1 MISNF
6 PSLFIALRYL
16 KPSKKNSMVS
26 IISLFS
32 FLGIV
37 LGVGTLIIVMSV
49 MNGFKTELLDKIIG
63 INGHLNIHFY
73 NKDFNED
80 KFSNILKSE
89 EDVKVFRKIIDG
101 QGLLTTKN
109 QSTGI
114 IIKGISKKNLIDLK
128 NDKKKMEIS
137 NKFNFED
144 NSVIVGIKLMER
156 LNLEVG
162 DKFKLIIPKSTPTPF
177 GNIPKVKSF
186 TIGGYFDSGMYT
198 YNNNLVFISYLD
210 AKKLFV
216 TNRNQPYFQI
226 EFYDIDSVNDFKE
239 KLSKANLS
247 NYQLYDWRHSNEAF
261 FNAIQ
266 TEKNVMFL
274 ILSLIILVA
283 AFNIISS
290 LIMLVKN
297 KQIDI
302 AILRTMGASQNTIM
316 KIFFL
321 NGATIGF
328 FGTLF
333 GALFGI
339 FFVLN
344 INTLK
349 NFLENFT
356 NTELFSSEIY
366 FLSHLPAKIDLNEVT
381 YVVITSLLIS
391 FIASFLPAWKA
402 SKSNPIDLIRNE

>member
-16 KPSKKNSMVS
+16 KPSKNNTMVS

-239 KLSKANLS
+239 KLSKAKLS
-247 NYQLYDWRHSNEAF
+247 NYKLYDWRHSNEAF

-297 KQIDI
+297 KQVDI

-391 FIASFLPAWKA
+391 FIASFLPAWRA

>member
-16 KPSKKNSMVS
+16 KPSKNNTMVS

-226 EFYDIDSVNDFKE
+226 EFHDIDSVNDFKE
-239 KLSKANLS
+239 KLSKAKLS
-247 NYQLYDWRHSNEAF
+247 NYKLYDWRHSNEAF

-297 KQIDI
+297 KQVDI

>member
-16 KPSKKNSMVS
+16 KPSKNNTMVS

-239 KLSKANLS
+239 RLSKAKLS
-247 NYQLYDWRHSNEAF
+247 NYKLYDWRHSNEAF

-297 KQIDI
+297 KQVDI

>member
-16 KPSKKNSMVS
+16 KPSKKNTMVS

-73 NKDFNED
+73 NKDFKED
-80 KFSNILKSE
+80 KFLNILKSD
-89 EDVKVFRKIIDG
+89 EDVKAFIKIIDG

-137 NKFNFED
+137 NKFNFEN

>member
-16 KPSKKNSMVS
+16 KPSKKNTMVS

-32 FLGIV
+32 FLGIA

-49 MNGFKTELLDKIIG
+49 MNGFKIELLDKIIG

-80 KFSNILKSE
+80 KFLNILKSE
-89 EDVKVFRKIIDG
+89 EKVKVFRKIIDG
-101 QGLLTTKN
+101 QGLLSTKE
-109 QSTGI
+109 QSTGV
-114 IIKGISKKNLIDLK
+114 IIKGINKKNLIDLK
-128 NDKKKMEIS
+128 NDKKKMKIS
-137 NKFNFED
+137 DKFNFEND
-144 NSVIVGIKLMER
+144 SVIVGIKLMER
-156 LNLEVG
+156 LNLEIG
-162 DKFKLIIPKSTPTPF
+162 DKFKLIIPKSTSTPF
-177 GNIPKVKSF
+177 GNIPRVKSF

-216 TNRNQPYFQI
+216 TNRNKPYFQI
-226 EFYDIDSVNDFKE
+226 VFYNIDSVDSFKE
-239 KLSKANLS
+239 KISKENLS

-302 AILRTMGASQNTIM
+302 AILRTMGATQNTIM

-328 FGTLF
+328 LGTLI
-333 GALFGI
+333 GALFGV

-349 NFLENFT
+349 NFLEKFT

-366 FLSHLPAKIDLNEVT
+366 FLSNLPAKIDLNEVT

-402 SKSNPIDLIRNE
+402 SKSNPIDLIRKE

>member
-73 NKDFNED
+73 NKDFKED
-80 KFSNILKSE
+80 KFLNILKSD
-89 EDVKVFRKIIDG
+89 EDVKAFIKIIDG

-239 KLSKANLS
+239 KLSKAKLS
-247 NYQLYDWRHSNEAF
+247 NYKLYDWRHSNEAF

-297 KQIDI
+297 KQVDI

>member
-1 MISNF
+1 MFKNF

-16 KPSKKNSMVS
+16 KPSKNNTMVS

-49 MNGFKTELLDKIIG
+49 MNGFKIELLDKIIG

-73 NKDFNED
+73 ENKANENQFESFLNSNKDIKD
-80 KFSNILKSE
+80 
-89 EDVKVFRKIIDG
+89 FRKIIDG
-101 QGLLTTKN
+101 QGLLTSKK

-114 IIKGISKKNLIDLK
+114 IIKGISENDFLDLK
-128 NDKKKMEIS
+128 NDKKNMEIS
-137 NKFNFED
+137 KKFNFKND
-144 NSVIVGIKLMER
+144 SVIVGIKLMQR
-156 LNLEVG
+156 LNLQIG
-162 DKFKLIIPKSTPTPF
+162 DKFKLIIPKTSSTPF
-177 GNIPKVKSF
+177 GNIPKVKTF
-186 TIGGYFDSGMYT
+186 IIGGYFDSGMYT
-198 YNNNLVFISYLD
+198 YDNNLVFVNFID
-210 AKKLFV
+210 ANKLFL
-216 TNRNQPYFQI
+216 TNENKYYFQI
-226 EFYDIDSVNDFKE
+226 VFHDIDSIDNFKE
-239 KLSKANLS
+239 QLSKTNLS
-247 NYQLYDWRHSNEAF
+247 NYQLYDWRFSNEAF

-328 FGTLF
+328 FGTLI
-333 GALFGI
+333 GSLFGI

-366 FLSHLPAKIDLNEVT
+366 FLSNLPAKINSNEVL
-381 YVVITSLLIS
+381 YVVLTSLFIS

-402 SKSNPIDLIRNE
+402 SKSNPIDLIRKE

>member
-1 MISNF
+1 MIKNF

-32 FLGIV
+32 FLGLV

-49 MNGFKTELLDKIIG
+49 MNGFKIELLDKIIG
-63 INGHLNIHFY
+63 INGHLNVHFY
-73 NKDFNED
+73 DNKSNEN
-80 KFSNILKSE
+80 KFESFLNSNNN
-89 EDVKVFRKIIDG
+89 VKAFRKIIDG
-101 QGLLTTKN
+101 QGLLISKK

-114 IIKGISKKNLIDLK
+114 LIKGISNNDLLDLK

-137 NKFNFED
+137 KKFIFEN
-144 NSVIVGIKLMER
+144 NSVIVGIKLMQR
-156 LNLEVG
+156 LKLQIG
-162 DKFKLIIPKSTPTPF
+162 DKFKLIIPKTSSTPF
-177 GNIPKVKSF
+177 GNIPKVKTF

-198 YNNNLVFISYLD
+198 YDNNLVFISFFD
-210 AKKLFV
+210 ANKLFL
-216 TNRNQPYFQI
+216 TNENKPYFQI
-226 EFYDIDSVNDFKE
+226 EFKDIDSIDNFKE
-239 KLSKANLS
+239 KLSETNLS
-247 NYQLYDWRHSNEAF
+247 NYQLYDWRFSNEAF

-316 KIFFL
+316 RIFFL

-328 FGTLF
+328 LGTLIGSF
-333 GALFGI
+333 FGI

-366 FLSHLPAKIDLNEVT
+366 FLSNLPAKINCNEVI
-381 YVVITSLLIS
+381 YVVLTSLFIS

-402 SKSNPIDLIRNE
+402 SKSNPIDLIRKE

>member
-16 KPSKKNSMVS
+16 KPSKKNTMVS

-137 NKFNFED
+137 NKFNFEN

-239 KLSKANLS
+239 KLSKAKLS
-247 NYQLYDWRHSNEAF
+247 NYKLYDWRHSNEAF

>member
-37 LGVGTLIIVMSV
+37 LGVCTLIIVMSV

-73 NKDFNED
+73 NKDFKED
-80 KFSNILKSE
+80 KFLNILKSD
-89 EDVKVFRKIIDG
+89 EDVKAFIKIIDG
-101 QGLLTTKN
+101 QGLLSTKN

-114 IIKGISKKNLIDLK
+114 MIKGISKKNLIDLK

-137 NKFNFED
+137 NKFNFEN

-239 KLSKANLS
+239 KLSKTNLS

-274 ILSLIILVA
+274 ILSLIIIVA

-328 FGTLF
+328 FGTLI
-333 GALFGI
+333 GTLFGI

-381 YVVITSLLIS
+381 YVVIISLLIS
-391 FIASFLPAWKA
+391 FIASFLPAWRA
-402 SKSNPIDLIRNE
+402 SKSNPIDLIRKE

>member
-16 KPSKKNSMVS
+16 KPSKKNTMVS

-128 NDKKKMEIS
+128 DDKKKMEIS
-137 NKFNFED
+137 NKFNFEN

-239 KLSKANLS
+239 KLSKAKLS
-247 NYQLYDWRHSNEAF
+247 NYKLYDWRHSNEAF

-297 KQIDI
+297 KQVDI

-402 SKSNPIDLIRNE
+402 SKSNPIDLIRKE

>member
-239 KLSKANLS
+239 KLSKAKLS
-247 NYQLYDWRHSNEAF
+247 NYKLYDWRHSNEAF

-297 KQIDI
+297 KQVDI

>member
-49 MNGFKTELLDKIIG
+49 MNGFKIELLDKIIG

-73 NKDFNED
+73 DKKTKDNVFENFLKSNED
-80 KFSNILKSE
+80 IK
-89 EDVKVFRKIIDG
+89 DFRKIIDG
-101 QGLLTTKN
+101 QGLLALKN

-114 IIKGISKKNLIDLK
+114 IIKGIGKEDFLDLQK
-128 NDKKKMEIS
+128 DKKKIEIS
-137 NKFNFED
+137 NKFNFE
-144 NSVIVGIKLMER
+144 NGSVIIGIKLMQR
-156 LNLEVG
+156 LNLKIG
-162 DKFKLIIPKSTPTPF
+162 DKFKLIIPKASPTPF
-177 GNIPKVKSF
+177 GSIPKIKTF
-186 TIGGYFDSGMYT
+186 IIGGYFDSGMYT
-198 YNNNLVFISYLD
+198 YDNNLVFVNFFE
-210 AKKLFV
+210 ANKLFL
-216 TNRNQPYFQI
+216 TDKNKPYFQL
-226 EFYDIDSVNDFKE
+226 EFYDFDLIDNFKE
-239 KLSKANLS
+239 KLSKTNLS
-247 NYQLYDWRHSNEAF
+247 NYQLYDWRFSNEAF
-261 FNAIQ
+261 FNAIK

-328 FGTLF
+328 FGTLIGSF
-333 GALFGI
+333 FGI

-366 FLSHLPAKIDLNEVT
+366 FLSNLPAKINSNEVL
-381 YVVITSLLIS
+381 YVVITSLCIS

-402 SKSNPIDLIRNE
+402 SKSNPIDLIRKE

>member
-37 LGVGTLIIVMSV
+37 LGVCTLIIVMSV
-49 MNGFKTELLDKIIG
+49 MNGFKIELLDKIIG

-80 KFSNILKSE
+80 KFSNILKSQK
-89 EDVKVFRKIIDG
+89 DVKSFRKIIDG
-101 QGLLTTKN
+101 QGLLFIKN
-109 QSTGI
+109 HSTGI
-114 IIKGISKKNLIDLK
+114 IIKGINKKDLVDLK
-128 NDKKKMEIS
+128 NDKKRMEIS
-137 NKFNFED
+137 NKFNFEN

-156 LNLEVG
+156 LNLEIG
-162 DKFKLIIPKSTPTPF
+162 DKFKLIIPKQTSTPF
-177 GNIPKVKSF
+177 GNIPKVKTF
-186 TIGGYFDSGMYT
+186 MIGGFFDSGMYT
-198 YNNNLVFISYLD
+198 YDNNLVFISYSD
-210 AKKLFV
+210 SKKLFV
-216 TNRNQPYFQI
+216 TNRNKPYFQI
-226 EFYDIDSVNDFKE
+226 EFYDIDSVDNFKE
-239 KLSKANLS
+239 KLSKENIS
-247 NYQLYDWRHSNEAF
+247 NYQLYDWRNSNEAF

-274 ILSLIILVA
+274 ILSLIIIVA

-328 FGTLF
+328 FGTLI
-333 GALFGI
+333 GTLFGI

-381 YVVITSLLIS
+381 YVVIISLLIS
-391 FIASFLPAWKA
+391 FIASFLPAWRA
-402 SKSNPIDLIRNE
+402 SKSNPIDLIRKE

>member
-16 KPSKKNSMVS
+16 KPSKKNTMVS

-49 MNGFKTELLDKIIG
+49 MNGFKIELLDKIIG
-63 INGHLNIHFY
+63 INGHINIHFQ
-73 NKDFNED
+73 NKDSSDNN
-80 KFSNILKSE
+80 FSNFLTSNDRVKS
-89 EDVKVFRKIIDG
+89 FRKIIDG
-101 QGLLTTKN
+101 QGLLSTKN
-109 QSTGI
+109 NSTGI
-114 IIKGISKKNLIDLK
+114 IIKGINKNDLINLKKNEK
-128 NDKKKMEIS
+128 EMEI
-137 NKFNFED
+137 NENFIFDDENIIIGSKIMD
-144 NSVIVGIKLMER
+144 R
-156 LNLEVG
+156 LNLNIG
-162 DKFKLIIPKSTPTPF
+162 DKFRIIIPKLSNTAF
-177 GNIPKVKSF
+177 GTIPKVKTF
-186 TIGGYFDSGMYT
+186 TIGGYFNLGMYT
-198 YNNNLVFISYLD
+198 YDNNLIFINFNN

-216 TNRNQPYFQI
+216 SDSNLPYYQI
-226 EFYDIDSVNDFKE
+226 ELNDIDFVDEFKE
-239 KLSKANLS
+239 KISKQNFS
-247 NYQLYDWRHSNEAF
+247 SYQLYDWRYSNKAF
-261 FNAIQ
+261 FNAIE
-266 TEKNVMFL
+266 TERNVMFL

-302 AILRTMGASQNTIM
+302 AILRTMGASKNLIL
-316 KIFFL
+316 KIFFF

-328 FGTLF
+328 LGTFFGTIL
-333 GALFGI
+333 GV

-356 NTELFSSEIY
+356 ETELFSSEIY
-366 FLSHLPAKIDLNEVT
+366 FLSNLPAKINTNEVI
-381 YVVITSLLIS
+381 YVALVSILIS
-391 FIASFLPAWKA
+391 FISSFIPAWKA
-402 SKSNPIDLIRNE
+402 SKDNPIDLIRKE

>member
-1 MISNF
+1 MISNY

-16 KPSKKNSMVS
+16 KPSKKNTMVS

-49 MNGFKTELLDKIIG
+49 MNGFKIELLDKIIG
-63 INGHLNIHFY
+63 INGHINIHFQ
-73 NKDFNED
+73 NKDSSDNN
-80 KFSNILKSE
+80 FSNFLTSNDRVKS
-89 EDVKVFRKIIDG
+89 FRKIIDG
-101 QGLLTTKN
+101 QGLLSTKN
-109 QSTGI
+109 NSTGI
-114 IIKGISKKNLIDLK
+114 IIKGINKNDLINLKKNEK
-128 NDKKKMEIS
+128 EMEI
-137 NKFNFED
+137 NENFIFD
-144 NSVIVGIKLMER
+144 DQHIIIGSKLMDR
-156 LNLEVG
+156 LNLNIG
-162 DKFKLIIPKSTPTPF
+162 DKFRIIIPKLSNTAF
-177 GNIPKVKSF
+177 GTIPKVKTF
-186 TIGGYFDSGMYT
+186 TIGGYFNLGMYT
-198 YNNNLVFISYLD
+198 YDNNLIFINFNN

-216 TNRNQPYFQI
+216 SDSNLPYYQI
-226 EFYDIDSVNDFKE
+226 ELNDIDFVDEFKE
-239 KLSKANLS
+239 KISKQNFS
-247 NYQLYDWRHSNEAF
+247 SYQLYDWRYSNKAF

-266 TEKNVMFL
+266 TERNVMFL

-302 AILRTMGASQNTIM
+302 AILRTMGASKNLIL
-316 KIFFL
+316 KIFFF

-328 FGTLF
+328 LGTFFGTIL
-333 GALFGI
+333 GV

-356 NTELFSSEIY
+356 ETELFSSEIY
-366 FLSHLPAKIDLNEVT
+366 FLSNLPAKINTNEVI
-381 YVVITSLLIS
+381 YVALVSILIS
-391 FIASFLPAWKA
+391 FISSFIPAWKA
-402 SKSNPIDLIRNE
+402 SKDNPIDLIRKE

>member
-1 MISNF
+1 MISNY

-16 KPSKKNSMVS
+16 KPSKKNTMVS

-49 MNGFKTELLDKIIG
+49 MNGFKIELLDKIIG
-63 INGHLNIHFY
+63 INGHINIHFQ
-73 NKDFNED
+73 NKDSSDNN
-80 KFSNILKSE
+80 FSNFLTSNDRVKS
-89 EDVKVFRKIIDG
+89 FRKIIDG
-101 QGLLTTKN
+101 QGLLSTKN
-109 QSTGI
+109 NSTGI
-114 IIKGISKKNLIDLK
+114 IIKGINKNDLINLKKNEK
-128 NDKKKMEIS
+128 EMEI
-137 NKFNFED
+137 NENFIFDDENIIIGSKIMD
-144 NSVIVGIKLMER
+144 R
-156 LNLEVG
+156 LNLNIG
-162 DKFKLIIPKSTPTPF
+162 DKFRIIIPKLSNTAF
-177 GNIPKVKSF
+177 GTIPKVKTF
-186 TIGGYFDSGMYT
+186 TIGGYFNLGMYT
-198 YNNNLVFISYLD
+198 YDNNLIFINFNN

-216 TNRNQPYFQI
+216 SDSNLPYYQI
-226 EFYDIDSVNDFKE
+226 ELNDIDFVDEFKE
-239 KLSKANLS
+239 KISKQNFS
-247 NYQLYDWRHSNEAF
+247 SYQLYDWRYSNKAF

-266 TEKNVMFL
+266 TERNVMFL

-302 AILRTMGASQNTIM
+302 AILRTMGASKNLIL
-316 KIFFL
+316 KIFFF

-328 FGTLF
+328 LGTFFGTIL
-333 GALFGI
+333 GV

-356 NTELFSSEIY
+356 ETELFSSEIY
-366 FLSHLPAKIDLNEVT
+366 FLSNLPAKINTNEVI
-381 YVVITSLLIS
+381 YVALVSILIS
-391 FIASFLPAWKA
+391 FISSFIPAWKA
-402 SKSNPIDLIRNE
+402 SKDNPIDLIRKE

>member
-16 KPSKKNSMVS
+16 KPSKKNTMVS

-49 MNGFKTELLDKIIG
+49 MNGFKVELLDKIIG

-73 NKDFNED
+73 NKDFNEE
-80 KFSNILKSE
+80 KFSNILKSDG
-89 EDVKVFRKIIDG
+89 DVKAFRKIIDG
-101 QGLLTTKN
+101 QGLLSSKN

-114 IIKGISKKNLIDLK
+114 IVKGINKKDLIDLK

-137 NKFNFED
+137 KEFNFED
-144 NSVIVGIKLMER
+144 SSVIVGLKLKKR
-156 LNLEVG
+156 LNLEIG
-162 DKFKLIIPKSTPTPF
+162 DKFKLIIPKFSSTPF
-177 GNIPKVKSF
+177 GNIPKVKTF

-198 YNNNLVFISYLD
+198 YDNNLIFISYLD

-216 TNRNQPYFQI
+216 TNQNKPYFQI
-226 EFYDIDSVNDFKE
+226 EFFDIDSVSNFKD
-239 KLSKANLS
+239 KLSKTNIS
-247 NYQLYDWRHSNEAF
+247 NYQLYDWRYSNEAF

-321 NGATIGF
+321 NGAVIGF
-328 FGTLF
+328 FGTLI
-333 GALFGI
+333 GTLFGI

-349 NFLENFT
+349 SFLESFT
-356 NTELFSSEIY
+356 NTNLFSSEIY
-366 FLSHLPAKIDLNEVT
+366 FLSNLPAKINFNEVS
-381 YVVITSLLIS
+381 YVVITSLFIS
-391 FIASFLPAWKA
+391 FIASFLPAWRA
-402 SKSNPIDLIRNE
+402 SKNNPIDLIRKE

>member
-1 MISNF
+1 MFKNF

-16 KPSKKNSMVS
+16 KPSKNNTMVS

-49 MNGFKTELLDKIIG
+49 MNGFKIELLDKIIG

-73 NKDFNED
+73 ENKANENQFESFLNSNKDIKD
-80 KFSNILKSE
+80 
-89 EDVKVFRKIIDG
+89 FRKIIDG
-101 QGLLTTKN
+101 QGLLTSKK

-114 IIKGISKKNLIDLK
+114 IIKGISEDDFLDLK

-137 NKFNFED
+137 NQFTFDD
-144 NSVIVGIKLMER
+144 NHIIIGTKLMDK
-156 LNLEVG
+156 LNLNIG
-162 DKFKLIIPKSTPTPF
+162 DKFKLIIPKTSNTPF
-177 GNIPKVKSF
+177 GTIPKIKTF

-198 YNNNLVFISYLD
+198 YDNNLIFTNYNI
-210 AKKLFV
+210 AKKLFISDF
-216 TNRNQPYFQI
+216 NKPYFQI
-226 EFYDIDSVNDFKE
+226 DFYEFNSVDSFKE
-239 KLSKANLS
+239 ELSKENFS
-247 NYQLYDWRHSNEAF
+247 NYQVYDWRYSNEAF

-302 AILRTMGASQNTIM
+302 AILRTMGASQNIIL

-328 FGTLF
+328 LGTLF
-333 GALFGI
+333 GTIFGI
-339 FFVLN
+339 FFVSN
-344 INTLK
+344 INTLR

-356 NTELFSSEIY
+356 NTDLFSAEIY
-366 FLSHLPAKIDLNEVT
+366 FLSNLPAKIDSTEVI
-381 YVVITSLLIS
+381 YVIVTSLLIS
-391 FIASFLPAWKA
+391 FAASFLPAWKA
-402 SKSNPIDLIRNE
+402 SKSNPIDLIRKG

>member
-16 KPSKKNSMVS
+16 KPSKKNTMVS

-32 FLGIV
+32 FLGIA

-49 MNGFKTELLDKIIG
+49 MNGFKIELLDKIIG

-80 KFSNILKSE
+80 KFLNILKSE
-89 EDVKVFRKIIDG
+89 EKVKVFRKIIDG
-101 QGLLTTKN
+101 QGLLSTKE
-109 QSTGI
+109 QSTGV
-114 IIKGISKKNLIDLK
+114 IIKGINKKNLIDLK
-128 NDKKKMEIS
+128 NDKKKMKIS
-137 NKFNFED
+137 DKFNFEND
-144 NSVIVGIKLMER
+144 SVIVGIKLMER
-156 LNLEVG
+156 LNLEIG
-162 DKFKLIIPKSTPTPF
+162 DNFKLIIPKSTSTPF
-177 GNIPKVKSF
+177 GNIPRVKSF

-216 TNRNQPYFQI
+216 TNRNKPYFQI
-226 EFYDIDSVNDFKE
+226 VFYNIDSVDSFKE
-239 KLSKANLS
+239 KISKKNLS

-302 AILRTMGASQNTIM
+302 AILRTMGATQNTIM

-328 FGTLF
+328 LGTLI
-333 GALFGI
+333 GALFGV

-349 NFLENFT
+349 NFLEKFT

-366 FLSHLPAKIDLNEVT
+366 FLSNLPAKIDLNEVT

-402 SKSNPIDLIRNE
+402 SKSNPIDLIRKE

>member
-73 NKDFNED
+73 NKDFKED
-80 KFSNILKSE
+80 KFLNILKSN
-89 EDVKVFRKIIDG
+89 EDVKAFIKIIDG

-128 NDKKKMEIS
+128 DDKKKMEIS
-137 NKFNFED
+137 NKFNFEN

-402 SKSNPIDLIRNE
+402 SKSNPIDLIRKE

>member
-16 KPSKKNSMVS
+16 KPSKKNTMVS

-239 KLSKANLS
+239 KLSKAKLS
-247 NYQLYDWRHSNEAF
+247 NYKLYDWRHSNEAF

>member
-73 NKDFNED
+73 NKDFKED
-80 KFSNILKSE
+80 KFLNILKSD
-89 EDVKVFRKIIDG
+89 EDVKAFIKIIDG
-101 QGLLTTKN
+101 QGLLSTKN

-137 NKFNFED
+137 NKFNFEN

-162 DKFKLIIPKSTPTPF
+162 DKFKLIVPKSTPTPF

-366 FLSHLPAKIDLNEVT
+366 FLSHLPAKIDPNEVT

-402 SKSNPIDLIRNE
+402 SKSNPIDLIRKE

>member
-6 PSLFIALRYL
+6 PSFFIALRYL
-16 KPSKKNSMVS
+16 KPSKKNTMVS

-49 MNGFKTELLDKIIG
+49 MNGFKIELLDKIIG
-63 INGHLNIHFY
+63 INGHLNIHFH
-73 NKDFNED
+73 NKDFNQD
-80 KFSNILKSE
+80 QFSNFLDSNG
-89 EDVKVFRKIIDG
+89 KVNSYRKIIDG
-101 QGLLTTKN
+101 QGLLSVKN
-109 QSTGI
+109 NSTGI
-114 IIKGISKKNLIDLK
+114 IVKGIEKKDLINLK
-128 NDKKKMEIS
+128 NDKKRMEIS
-137 NKFNFED
+137 NQFMFDDSHIIIGTKLMDKFN
-144 NSVIVGIKLMER
+144 
-156 LNLEVG
+156 LNIG
-162 DKFKLIIPKSTPTPF
+162 DKFKLIIPKTSNTPF
-177 GNIPKVKSF
+177 GTIPKIKTF

-198 YNNNLVFISYLD
+198 YDNNLIFTNYRI
-210 AKKLFV
+210 AKKLFISDF
-216 TNRNQPYFQI
+216 NKPYFQI
-226 EFYDIDSVNDFKE
+226 EFYEFNSVDSFKE
-239 KLSKANLS
+239 ELSKENFS
-247 NYQLYDWRHSNEAF
+247 SYQVYDWRYSNEAF

-302 AILRTMGASQNTIM
+302 AILRTMGASQNIIL

-328 FGTLF
+328 LGTLF
-333 GALFGI
+333 GTIFGI
-339 FFVLN
+339 FFVSN

-356 NTELFSSEIY
+356 NTDLFSAEIY
-366 FLSHLPAKIDLNEVT
+366 FLSNLPAKIDINEVI
-381 YVVITSLLIS
+381 YVVLTSLFIS
-391 FIASFLPAWKA
+391 FCASFIPAWKA
-402 SKSNPIDLIRNE
+402 SKNNPIDLIRKE

>member
-16 KPSKKNSMVS
+16 KPSKKNTMVS

-226 EFYDIDSVNDFKE
+226 EFHDIDSVNDFKE
-239 KLSKANLS
+239 KLSKAKLS
-247 NYQLYDWRHSNEAF
+247 NYKLYDWRHSNEAF

-297 KQIDI
+297 KQVDI

>member
-1 MISNF
+1 MILNF

-73 NKDFNED
+73 NKDFKED
-80 KFSNILKSE
+80 KFLNILKSD
-89 EDVKVFRKIIDG
+89 EDVKAFIKIIDG
-101 QGLLTTKN
+101 QGLLSTKN

-137 NKFNFED
+137 NKFNFEN

-226 EFYDIDSVNDFKE
+226 EFYDIDSINDFKE
-239 KLSKANLS
+239 KLSKTNLS

-328 FGTLF
+328 FGTFF

-366 FLSHLPAKIDLNEVT
+366 FLSHLPAKIDPNEIT

-402 SKSNPIDLIRNE
+402 SKSNPIDLIRKE

>member
-16 KPSKKNSMVS
+16 KPSKKNTMVS

-137 NKFNFED
+137 NKFNFEN

-239 KLSKANLS
+239 KLSKAKLS
-247 NYQLYDWRHSNEAF
+247 NYKLYDWRHSNEAF

-297 KQIDI
+297 KQVDI

>member
-16 KPSKKNSMVS
+16 KPSKNNTMVS

-49 MNGFKTELLDKIIG
+49 MNGFKIELLDKIIG

-73 NKDFNED
+73 NKDFNESQ
-80 KFSNILKSE
+80 FENFLNSNN
-89 EDVKVFRKIIDG
+89 DVKVFRKIIDG
-101 QGLLTTKN
+101 QGLLAANK

-114 IIKGISKKNLIDLK
+114 IIKGINKNDFIDLK

-137 NKFNFED
+137 KKFNFEN
-144 NSVIVGIKLMER
+144 NSVIVGVKLMER
-156 LNLEVG
+156 LNLQIG
-162 DKFKLIIPKSTPTPF
+162 DKFKLIIPKISSTPF
-177 GNIPKVKSF
+177 GNIPKVKTF

-198 YNNNLVFISYLD
+198 YDNNLVFISFFD
-210 AKKLFV
+210 ANKLFL
-216 TNRNQPYFQI
+216 TNENKPYFQL
-226 EFYDIDSVNDFKE
+226 EFYDINSIDNFKE
-239 KLSKANLS
+239 KLSKTNLS
-247 NYQLYDWRHSNEAF
+247 NYQLYDWRFSNEAF

-302 AILRTMGASQNTIM
+302 AILRTMGASQSTIM

-321 NGATIGF
+321 NGAVIGF
-328 FGTLF
+328 FGTLIGTF
-333 GALFGI
+333 FGI

-366 FLSHLPAKIDLNEVT
+366 FLSNLPAKIDHNEVS
-381 YVVITSLLIS
+381 YVVLISLLIC
-391 FIASFLPAWKA
+391 FIASFLPAWMA
-402 SKSNPIDLIRNE
+402 SKNNPIDLIRKE

>member
-128 NDKKKMEIS
+128 DDKKKMEIS
-137 NKFNFED
+137 NKFNFEN

-402 SKSNPIDLIRNE
+402 SKSNPIDLIRKE

>member
-1 MISNF
+1 MISNL

-16 KPSKKNSMVS
+16 KPSKKNTMVS

-49 MNGFKTELLDKIIG
+49 MNGFKIELLDKIIG

-73 NKDFNED
+73 NNNFDD
-80 KFSNILKSE
+80 KEFLDILKSDK
-89 EDVKVFRKIIDG
+89 DVKSFRKIIDG
-101 QGLLTTKN
+101 QGLLSSNN
-109 QSTGI
+109 QATGI
-114 IIKGISKKNLIDLK
+114 IVKGINKKDLISLK
-128 NDKKKMEIS
+128 KDEQKIAINDDFYFAK
-137 NKFNFED
+137 D
-144 NSVIVGIKLMER
+144 SVIIGIKLKER
-156 LNLEVG
+156 LNLGVG
-162 DKFKLIIPKSTPTPF
+162 DKFKLVIPKLSSTPF
-177 GNIPKVKSF
+177 GNIPKVKTF

-198 YNNNLVFISYLD
+198 YDNNLVFINYLN
-210 AKKLFV
+210 AEKLFL
-216 TNRNQPYFQI
+216 TNQNKPYFQI
-226 EFYDIDSVNDFKE
+226 EFFNINSVNIFKD
-239 KLSKANLS
+239 KLNKTNIS
-247 NYQLYDWRHSNEAF
+247 NYQLYDWRYSNEAF

-302 AILRTMGASQNTIM
+302 AILRTMGASQITIM

-321 NGATIGF
+321 NGAVIGF
-328 FGTLF
+328 FGTLI
-333 GALFGI
+333 GTLVGI
-339 FFVLN
+339 CFVLN

-349 NFLENFT
+349 DFLESFT
-356 NTELFSSEIY
+356 NTDLFSSEIY
-366 FLSHLPAKIDLNEVT
+366 FLSNLPAKIDFNEVL
-381 YVVITSLLIS
+381 YVVVISLFIS
-391 FIASFLPAWKA
+391 FLASFLPAWKA
-402 SKSNPIDLIRNE
+402 SKNNPIDLIRKE

>member
-16 KPSKKNSMVS
+16 KPSKNNTMVS

-402 SKSNPIDLIRNE
+402 SKSNPIDLIRKE